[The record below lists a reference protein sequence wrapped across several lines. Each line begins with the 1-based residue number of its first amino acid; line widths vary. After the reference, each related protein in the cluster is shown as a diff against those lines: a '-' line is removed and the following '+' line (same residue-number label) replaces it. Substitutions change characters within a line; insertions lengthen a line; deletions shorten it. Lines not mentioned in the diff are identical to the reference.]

1 MDSLFSLAQTK
12 TNLIKALNLIPSTT
26 ISLQNE
32 NQSSFEKVTLLP
44 VVEQDI
50 EQLNN
55 FWEFFE
61 SYYHLKV
68 IALVGMVN
76 AGKSALGNY
85 LLQRGESEVFQE
97 APVRETSDAKEAKL
111 DENTVIFDLPG
122 LGSVLSDEDDEVV
135 KGILNRAN
143 LLLIV
148 LDCNYPIP
156 IFDLKE
162 AYYEQLTKHGH
173 RLQEFSQ
180 FSDLV
185 SKLHLFSEQIRFDF
199 KDCEENIDYFTLVFM
214 GAVSAGKTSMICDLL
229 NINPDQINELL
240 KSDSQFKTEKDDVLI
255 AGEVATTNVYEFLI
269 EKSHLRLVD
278 IPGTGGVVHDNTTLA
293 PFVNK
298 AECVIFLS
306 NAAGDLTNDDYNF
319 ILNHV
324 VGLEDGKALTPETA
338 SDKKA
343 LIAVN
348 KWETINKDLPLSQKQ
363 KQWEIKERWIL
374 NGDEKSGKFPGISK
388 LFKRTLSIVPTN
400 TSQRFLDDETGTYE
414 RCGTLNLNEMLETLK
429 EILIQE
435 GTSIKLERPKL
446 VLKTALRETDK
457 ILRDER
463 VKSSVD
469 ELVKQLDK
477 LGANISLNSSSIM
490 ALLES
495 RLNTLQYRIKQD
507 LFYQI
512 KSILETWK
520 PDVGFLDRFK
530 MLYPKEWWGSE
541 NFGAKGVQEELKD
554 RWHDEIE
561 ELLKSNLRFDIIKRD
576 IRDEM
581 NSINEMLTATFKA
594 QLADARLQSVILK
607 GDMLKSYDGSI
618 DSLQSSQTLQQAV
631 EKAVSQIQMS
641 IIDDIIG
648 IITVDAV
655 IAALIGA
662 IFTPLGSAIFIALRR
677 FWKGQNEEKKAKQEL
692 EDAIS
697 RITDDVAADVRE
709 QVANNLRQ
717 TVQDSINN
725 VSEMIQAESKSL
737 SEPLQALDEAIS
749 TIEQLRKKLEFV
761 KS

>member
-1 MDSLFSLAQTK
+1 MTQKSLKYK
-12 TNLIKALNLIPSTT
+12 TFRKSIETT
-26 ISLQNE
+26 TLLDDFAPVIIE
-32 NQSSFEKVTLLP
+32 DIAEKV
-44 VVEQDI
+44 Q
-50 EQLNN
+50 
-55 FWEFFE
+55 
-61 SYYHLKV
+61 
-68 IALVGMVN
+68 
-76 AGKSALGNY
+76 
-85 LLQRGESEVFQE
+85 
-97 APVRETSDAKEAKL
+97 
-111 DENTVIFDLPG
+111 
-122 LGSVLSDEDDEVV
+122 
-135 KGILNRAN
+135 
-143 LLLIV
+143 
-148 LDCNYPIP
+148 P
-156 IFDLKE
+156 IFALKE
-162 AYYEQLTKHGH
+162 AYCERLTKHCNQ
-173 RLQEFSQ
+173 LQEFSQ
-180 FSDLV
+180 FSDLLPQ
-185 SKLHLFSEQIRFDF
+185 LHLSIKQIRSDF
-199 KDCEENIDYFTLVFM
+199 QDCEENINYFTLVFM

-229 NINPDQINELL
+229 NINPNQINDLL
-240 KSDSQFKTEKDDVLI
+240 KSDSQFEPEKDDVLI
-255 AGEVATTNVYEFLI
+255 AGEVATANVYEFLI

-324 VGLEDGKALTPETA
+324 VGLEDGKALTPENA

-348 KWETINKDLPLSQKQ
+348 KWETINKDLPDSQKQ
-363 KQWEIKERWIL
+363 KQWEIKKRWIL
-374 NGDEKSGKFPGISK
+374 NGDQKSGFPGISK

-400 TSQRFLDDETGTYE
+400 TSQRFFDDETGTYE
-414 RCGTLNLNEMLETLK
+414 CFGTLKLDEMLQTLK

-446 VLKTALRETDK
+446 VLKTALRETDD
-457 ILRDER
+457 ILKNER

-469 ELVKQLDK
+469 ELVEQLEK
-477 LGANISLNSSSIM
+477 LGANISLNSSSII

-495 RLNTLQYRIKQD
+495 RLNSLQDRIKRD
-507 LFYQI
+507 LFFQI

-520 PDVGFLDRFK
+520 PDVGFLNRFK

-561 ELLKSNLRFDIIKRD
+561 ELLKNNLRFDTIKRD
-576 IRDEM
+576 VRDEM
-581 NSINEMLTATFKA
+581 NSINDMLTATFKA
-594 QLADARLQSVILK
+594 QLADARLQSVILEGGMPK
-607 GDMLKSYDGSI
+607 NFDGTI
-618 DSLQSSQTLQQAV
+618 DPLQSNQTLQQVV

-662 IFTPLGSAIFIALRR
+662 FLTPLGSAIFIALRR
-677 FWKGQNEEKKAKQEL
+677 IWKGQNEEKKAKQEL

-709 QVANNLRQ
+709 QVANKLRE
-717 TVQDSINN
+717 TVQDSINS
-725 VSEMIQAESKSL
+725 VSEMIETESKSL
-737 SEPLQALDEAIS
+737 SKPLQAIDE
-749 TIEQLRKKLEFV
+749 TILTIKQLREKLELV
-761 KS
+761 N